1 MFSTWFILNIPGT
14 CIFDSYNFL
23 FYKAFFIYF
32 RRPKKTLKIIK
43 MKITVEKSSTKK
55 SFSEWFD
62 LFNLLLSI
70 NINQYFLLF
79 IFLPTI
85 TFPEEVIYTLWGIMK
100 LHFFLQRYH
109 VSQHLFFFFFERES
123 RFMFKGLVEMR
134 VISVSGSSR
143 IISDASAFRDKLHFS
158 TCTLMSTCK
167 FWHAS
172 CKISISLQLY
182 E

>member
-14 CIFDSYNFL
+14 CIFDSNNFL

-70 NINQYFLLF
+70 NIYQYFLLF
-79 IFLPTI
+79 IFLPNI

-100 LHFFLQRYH
+100 LHFFCRDTMSPNTFFSSSLKRKPLYVQRF
-109 VSQHLFFFFFERES
+109 SWNEGHLFFWV
-123 RFMFKGLVEMR
+123 LQNN
-134 VISVSGSSR
+134 
-143 IISDASAFRDKLHFS
+143 LW
-158 TCTLMSTCK
+158 C
-167 FWHAS
+167 
-172 CKISISLQLY
+172 ISI
-182 E
+182 